1 MEEIWQD
8 RQERSFLIFLFLFCA
23 LLLSFGILSSL
34 VQARELKEALLYR
47 EAQLVS
53 GMLASGLS
61 EGKTAEILSVS
72 EVSEEGK
79 GLLLSTGRTEESPA
93 LLYPAVR
100 RAAGRTALVSA
111 AEACLMG
118 TVLLAGTLLFL
129 WRREALYEQAAGV
142 LSRFA
147 EGDFSRHLPRG
158 GTGALYRLFSAADQL
173 SRAAQVRGEAERAA
187 KEALK
192 NAVSD
197 ISHQMKTPVA
207 ALSMYMEILQEEPE
221 REETVREF
229 SAKALQSLERMRRL
243 IGLLLK
249 IMCLDAGSVRFEP
262 EDCPV
267 SELVREAVEE
277 LTTRAK
283 QEGKRLIAEGDPK
296 ERVRCDPAWTAEA
309 LSNLVKN
316 ALDHTEREG
325 TVRISWERSP
335 GLFRLSVEDD
345 GCGILPEDLPHI
357 FKRFYR
363 SGRDR
368 AARSMQGVGLGLP
381 LAKAVVEGQG
391 GVLSVSSTPDEENFS
406 DERRSPGEGN
416 FSDERRSPGKG
427 NSFDEGGSFSGR
439 TVFSISFLSE
449 L

>member
-8 RQERSFLIFLFLFCA
+8 RQERGFLMFLAVFCILLPVLGILGSLWQAQGIRDA
-23 LLLSFGILSSL
+23 LLG
-34 VQARELKEALLYR
+34 R
-47 EAQLVS
+47 EARLVS
-53 GMLASGLS
+53 GMLESGLS
-61 EGKTAEILSVS
+61 EETAATILSRT
-72 EVSEEGK
+72 EVSEEGED
-79 GLLLSTGRTEESPA
+79 LLRRTGRTQESLA
-93 LLYPAVR
+93 WLYPEVR
-100 RAAGRTALVSA
+100 RAAGRTALFSF
-111 AEACLMG
+111 MG
-118 TVLLAGTLLFL
+118 AGALGAVLFSGAVFFL
-129 WRREALYEQAAGV
+129 KRREALYEQAACV

-197 ISHQMKTPVA
+197 ISHQLKTPLA

-221 REETVREF
+221 RTETVREF
-229 SAKALQSLERMRRL
+229 SAKALQSLERMQRL

-249 IMCLDAGSVRFEP
+249 IMRLDAGSVRFEP

-277 LTTRAK
+277 LTTRAR
-283 QEGKRLIAEGDPK
+283 QEGKHLIVEGDPK

-316 ALDHTEREG
+316 ALDHTEGGG
-325 TVRISWERSP
+325 TVRISWTRSP
-335 GLFRLSVEDD
+335 GLLRLLVEDD
-345 GCGILPEDLPHI
+345 GCGIPPEDLPHI

-368 AARSMQGVGLGLP
+368 AARSLQGVGLGLP

-391 GVLSVSSTPDEENFS
+391 GVLSVNSSPGGGNFSRSSSGGENFS
-406 DERRSPGEGN
+406 G
-416 FSDERRSPGKG
+416 
-427 NSFDEGGSFSGR
+427 GR

>member
-1 MEEIWQD
+1 MTEIWQD
-8 RQERSFLIFLFLFCA
+8 RQERGFLMFLAVFCILLPVLGILGSLWQAQGIRDA
-23 LLLSFGILSSL
+23 LLG
-34 VQARELKEALLYR
+34 R
-47 EAQLVS
+47 EARLVS
-53 GMLASGLS
+53 GMLESGLS
-61 EGKTAEILSVS
+61 EETAATILSRTEIS
-72 EVSEEGK
+72 QEGEA
-79 GLLLSTGRTEESPA
+79 LLRRTGRTQESLA
-93 LLYPAVR
+93 WLYPEVR
-100 RAAGRTALVSA
+100 QAAERTALFS
-111 AEACLMG
+111 CMG
-118 TVLLAGTLLFL
+118 AGVLGAVLFSGAVLFL
-129 WRREALYEQAAGV
+129 KRREALYEQAAGI

-197 ISHQMKTPVA
+197 ISHQLKTPLA
-207 ALSMYMEILQEEPE
+207 ALSMYMEILKEEPE
-221 REETVREF
+221 RPETVREF
-229 SAKALQSLERMRRL
+229 SAKAFQSLERMQRL

-249 IMCLDAGSVRFEP
+249 IMRLDAGSVRFEP

-283 QEGKRLIAEGDPK
+283 QEGKQLIVEGDPK

-316 ALDHTEREG
+316 ALDHTESGG
-325 TVRISWERSP
+325 TVRICWNRSP

-345 GCGILPEDLPHI
+345 GCGIPPEDLPHI

-368 AARSMQGVGLGLP
+368 AARSLQGVGLGLP

-391 GVLSVSSTPDEENFS
+391 GVLSVNSSSGADNFS
-406 DERRSPGEGN
+406 G
-416 FSDERRSPGKG
+416 
-427 NSFDEGGSFSGR
+427 GR
-439 TVFSISFLSE
+439 TIFSISFLSE

>member
-23 LLLSFGILSSL
+23 LLFCFGALSSL
-34 VQARELKEALLYR
+34 AQARELKKALLSR

-53 GMLASGLS
+53 GMLACGLS
-61 EGKTAEILSVS
+61 EGEAAEILNVS
-72 EVSEEGK
+72 EASEEGK
-79 GLLLSTGRTEESPA
+79 ALLLRTGRTEESPA

-100 RAAGRTALVSA
+100 RAAGRTALISA
-111 AEACLMG
+111 TGVCLMG
-118 TVLLAGTLLFL
+118 MLLLAGTLLFL
-129 WRREALYEQAAGV
+129 RRREALYGQAAGV

-197 ISHQMKTPVA
+197 ISHQLKTPLA

-221 REETVREF
+221 RTETVREF
-229 SAKALQSLERMRRL
+229 SAKALQSLERMQRL

-249 IMCLDAGSVRFEP
+249 IMRLDAGSVRFEP

-267 SELVREAVEE
+267 SELVREAAEE
-277 LTTRAK
+277 LTTRAG
-283 QEGKRLIAEGDPK
+283 QEGKRLIVEGNAED
-296 ERVRCDPAWTAEA
+296 RVRCDPVWTAEA

-316 ALDHTEREG
+316 ALDHTERGG
-325 TVRISWERSP
+325 TVRVFWNRSP

-345 GCGILPEDLPHI
+345 GCGILLEDLPHI

-368 AARSMQGVGLGLP
+368 AARGMQGVGLGLP

-391 GVLSVSSTPDEENFS
+391 GVLSVSSTPGNGGFS
-406 DERRSPGEGN
+406 G
-416 FSDERRSPGKG
+416 
-427 NSFDEGGSFSGR
+427 GR

-449 L
+449 M

>member
-1 MEEIWQD
+1 MTEIWQD
-8 RQERSFLIFLFLFCA
+8 RQERGFLMFLAVFCILLPVLGILGSLWQAQGIRDA
-23 LLLSFGILSSL
+23 LLG
-34 VQARELKEALLYR
+34 R
-47 EAQLVS
+47 EARLVS
-53 GMLASGLS
+53 GMLESGLS
-61 EGKTAEILSVS
+61 EETAATILSRTEIS
-72 EVSEEGK
+72 QEGEA
-79 GLLLSTGRTEESPA
+79 LLRRTGRTQESLA
-93 LLYPAVR
+93 WLYPEVR
-100 RAAGRTALVSA
+100 QAAGRTALFS
-111 AEACLMG
+111 CMG
-118 TVLLAGTLLFL
+118 AGVLGAVLFSGAVLFL
-129 WRREALYEQAAGV
+129 KRREALYEQAAGI

-197 ISHQMKTPVA
+197 ISHQLKTPLA
-207 ALSMYMEILQEEPE
+207 ALSMYMEILQEEP
-221 REETVREF
+221 ETVREF
-229 SAKALQSLERMRRL
+229 SAKALQSLERMQRL

-249 IMCLDAGSVRFEP
+249 IMRLDAGSVRFEP

-283 QEGKRLIAEGDPK
+283 QEGKQLIVEGDPK

-316 ALDHTEREG
+316 ALDHTESGG
-325 TVRISWERSP
+325 TVCIRWNRSP

-345 GCGILPEDLPHI
+345 GCGIPPEDLPHI

-368 AARSMQGVGLGLP
+368 AARSLQGVGLGLP

-391 GVLSVSSTPDEENFS
+391 GVLSVNS
-406 DERRSPGEGN
+406 SPGA
-416 FSDERRSPGKG
+416 D
-427 NSFDEGGSFSGR
+427 NSSGGR

>member
-8 RQERSFLIFLFLFCA
+8 RQERGFLLFLAVFCA
-23 LLLSFGILSSL
+23 LLLGSGILAGFW
-34 VQARELKEALLYR
+34 QAQEVRNALLGR
-47 EAQLVS
+47 EARLVS
-53 GMLASGLS
+53 GMLESGLS
-61 EGKTAEILSVS
+61 EETAATILSRT
-72 EVSEEGK
+72 EVSEEGED
-79 GLLLSTGRTEESPA
+79 LLRRTGRTQESLA
-93 LLYPAVR
+93 WLYPEVR
-100 RAAGRTALVSA
+100 RAAGRTALFSF
-111 AEACLMG
+111 MG
-118 TVLLAGTLLFL
+118 AGALGAVLFSGAVLFL
-129 WRREALYEQAAGV
+129 KRREALYEQATCV

-197 ISHQMKTPVA
+197 ISHQLKTPLA

-221 REETVREF
+221 RTETVREF
-229 SAKALQSLERMRRL
+229 SAKALQSLERMQRL

-249 IMCLDAGSVRFEP
+249 IMRLDAGSVRFEP

-277 LTTRAK
+277 LTTRAR
-283 QEGKRLIAEGDPK
+283 QEGKHLIVEGDPK

-316 ALDHTEREG
+316 ALDHTEWGG
-325 TVRISWERSP
+325 TVRISWTRSP
-335 GLFRLSVEDD
+335 GLLRLLVEDD
-345 GCGILPEDLPHI
+345 GCGIPPEDLPHI

-368 AARSMQGVGLGLP
+368 AARSLQGVGLGLP
-381 LAKAVVEGQG
+381 LAKAVVDGQG
-391 GVLSVSSTPDEENFS
+391 GVLSVNSSPGGGNFSRSSSGGENFS
-406 DERRSPGEGN
+406 G
-416 FSDERRSPGKG
+416 
-427 NSFDEGGSFSGR
+427 GR

>member
-1 MEEIWQD
+1 MTEIWQD
-8 RQERSFLIFLFLFCA
+8 RQERGFLLFLAAFCA
-23 LLLSFGILSSL
+23 LLPVFGILGGFW
-34 VQARELKEALLYR
+34 QARGIRDALLRR

-53 GMLASGLS
+53 GMLESGLS
-61 EGKTAEILSVS
+61 EETAAIILCRTEASQ
-72 EVSEEGK
+72 EGEA
-79 GLLLSTGRTEESPA
+79 LLWRTGRTRESLA
-93 LLYPAVR
+93 WLYPEVR
-100 RAAGRTALVSA
+100 RTAGWTVFAGGAGAGLIGAAIF
-111 AEACLMG
+111 AEAIF
-118 TVLLAGTLLFL
+118 FL
-129 WRREALYEQAAGV
+129 KRREALYEQAACV
-142 LSRFA
+142 LSRFS

-197 ISHQMKTPVA
+197 ISHQLKTPLA

-221 REETVREF
+221 QPETVREF
-229 SAKALQSLERMRRL
+229 SAKALQSLERMQRL

-249 IMCLDAGSVRFEP
+249 IMRLDAGSVRFEP

-277 LTTRAK
+277 LSTRAR
-283 QEGKRLIAEGDPK
+283 QEGKRLIVEGDPK

-316 ALDHTEREG
+316 ALDHTESGG
-325 TVRISWERSP
+325 TVRICWNRSP

-345 GCGILPEDLPHI
+345 GCGIPPEDLPHI

-363 SGRDR
+363 SGRGR
-368 AARSMQGVGLGLP
+368 AARSLQGVGLGLP

-391 GVLSVSSTPDEENFS
+391 GVLSVNS
-406 DERRSPGEGN
+406 SPGGGN
-416 FSDERRSPGKG
+416 FSRSSSG
-427 NSFDEGGSFSGR
+427 GR

>member
-8 RQERSFLIFLFLFCA
+8 RQERGFLLFLAVFRA
-23 LLLSFGILSSL
+23 LLLGSGILAGFW
-34 VQARELKEALLYR
+34 QAQEVRNALLGR

-53 GMLASGLS
+53 GMLESGLS
-61 EGKTAEILSVS
+61 EETAATILSRT
-72 EVSEEGK
+72 EVSEEGED
-79 GLLLSTGRTEESPA
+79 LLRRTGRTQESLA
-93 LLYPAVR
+93 WLYPEVR
-100 RAAGRTALVSA
+100 RAAGRTALFSF
-111 AEACLMG
+111 MG
-118 TVLLAGTLLFL
+118 AGALGAVLFSGAVLFL
-129 WRREALYEQAAGV
+129 KRREALYEQATCV

-197 ISHQMKTPVA
+197 ISHQLKTPLA

-221 REETVREF
+221 RTETVREF
-229 SAKALQSLERMRRL
+229 SAKALQSLERMQRL

-249 IMCLDAGSVRFEP
+249 IMRLDAGSVRFEP

-277 LTTRAK
+277 LTTRAR
-283 QEGKRLIAEGDPK
+283 QEGKHLIVEGDPK

-316 ALDHTEREG
+316 ALDHTEGGG
-325 TVRISWERSP
+325 TVRISWTRSP
-335 GLFRLSVEDD
+335 GLLRLLVEDD
-345 GCGILPEDLPHI
+345 GCGIPPEDLPHI

-368 AARSMQGVGLGLP
+368 AARSLQGVGLGLP

-391 GVLSVSSTPDEENFS
+391 GVLSVNSSPGGGNFSRSSSGGENFS
-406 DERRSPGEGN
+406 G
-416 FSDERRSPGKG
+416 
-427 NSFDEGGSFSGR
+427 GR

>member
-1 MEEIWQD
+1 MTEIWQD
-8 RQERSFLIFLFLFCA
+8 RQERGFLMFLAVFCILLPVLGILGSLWQAQGIRDA
-23 LLLSFGILSSL
+23 LLG
-34 VQARELKEALLYR
+34 R
-47 EAQLVS
+47 EARLVS
-53 GMLASGLS
+53 GMLESGLS
-61 EGKTAEILSVS
+61 EETAATILSRTEIS
-72 EVSEEGK
+72 QEGEA
-79 GLLLSTGRTEESPA
+79 LLRRTGRTQESLA
-93 LLYPAVR
+93 WLYPEVR
-100 RAAGRTALVSA
+100 QAAGRTALFS
-111 AEACLMG
+111 CMG
-118 TVLLAGTLLFL
+118 AGVLGAVLFSGAVLFL
-129 WRREALYEQAAGV
+129 KRREALYEQAAGI

-197 ISHQMKTPVA
+197 ISHQLKTPLA
-207 ALSMYMEILQEEPE
+207 ALSMYMEILQEEP
-221 REETVREF
+221 ETVREF
-229 SAKALQSLERMRRL
+229 SAKALQSLERMQRL

-249 IMCLDAGSVRFEP
+249 IMRLDAGSVRFEP

-283 QEGKRLIAEGDPK
+283 QEGKQLIVEGDPK

-316 ALDHTEREG
+316 ALDHTESGG
-325 TVRISWERSP
+325 TVRICWNRSP

-345 GCGILPEDLPHI
+345 GCGIPPEDLPHI

-368 AARSMQGVGLGLP
+368 AARSLQGVGLGLP

-391 GVLSVSSTPDEENFS
+391 GVLSVSS
-406 DERRSPGEGN
+406 SPGA
-416 FSDERRSPGKG
+416 D
-427 NSFDEGGSFSGR
+427 NSSGGR

>member
-8 RQERSFLIFLFLFCA
+8 RQERGFLLFLAVFCA
-23 LLLSFGILSSL
+23 LLLGSGILAGFW
-34 VQARELKEALLYR
+34 QAQEVRNALLGR

-53 GMLASGLS
+53 GMLESGLS
-61 EGKTAEILSVS
+61 EETAATILSRT
-72 EVSEEGK
+72 EVSEEGEI
-79 GLLLSTGRTEESPA
+79 LLRRMGRTQESLA
-93 LLYPAVR
+93 WLYPEVR
-100 RAAGRTALVSA
+100 RAAGRTALFSF
-111 AEACLMG
+111 MG
-118 TVLLAGTLLFL
+118 AGALGAVLFSGAVLFL
-129 WRREALYEQAAGV
+129 KRREALYEQAACV

-197 ISHQMKTPVA
+197 ISHQLKTPLA

-221 REETVREF
+221 RTETVREF
-229 SAKALQSLERMRRL
+229 SAKALQSLERMQRL

-249 IMCLDAGSVRFEP
+249 IMRLDAGSVRFEP

-277 LTTRAK
+277 LTTRVR
-283 QEGKRLIAEGDPK
+283 QEGKHLIVEGDPK

-316 ALDHTEREG
+316 ALDHTEGGG
-325 TVRISWERSP
+325 TVRISWTRSP
-335 GLFRLSVEDD
+335 GLLRLLVEDD
-345 GCGILPEDLPHI
+345 GCGIPPEDLPHI

-368 AARSMQGVGLGLP
+368 AARSLQGVGLGLP

-391 GVLSVSSTPDEENFS
+391 GVLSVSSSSGGENFS
-406 DERRSPGEGN
+406 RSSSG
-416 FSDERRSPGKG
+416 
-427 NSFDEGGSFSGR
+427 GR

>member
-1 MEEIWQD
+1 MTEIWQD
-8 RQERSFLIFLFLFCA
+8 RQERGFLMFLAVFCILLPVLGILGSLWQAQGIRNA
-23 LLLSFGILSSL
+23 LLG
-34 VQARELKEALLYR
+34 R
-47 EAQLVS
+47 EARLVS
-53 GMLASGLS
+53 GMLESGLS
-61 EGKTAEILSVS
+61 EETAATILSRT
-72 EVSEEGK
+72 EVSEEGED
-79 GLLLSTGRTEESPA
+79 LLRRTGRTQESLA
-93 LLYPAVR
+93 WLYPEVR
-100 RAAGRTALVSA
+100 RAAGRTALFSF
-111 AEACLMG
+111 MG
-118 TVLLAGTLLFL
+118 AGALGAVLFSGAVLFL
-129 WRREALYEQAAGV
+129 KRREALYEQATCV

-197 ISHQMKTPVA
+197 ISHQLKTPLA

-221 REETVREF
+221 RTETVREF
-229 SAKALQSLERMRRL
+229 SAKALQSLERMQRL

-249 IMCLDAGSVRFEP
+249 IMRLDAGSVRFEP

-283 QEGKRLIAEGDPK
+283 QEGKQLIVEGDPK

-316 ALDHTEREG
+316 ALDHTEGGG
-325 TVRISWERSP
+325 TVRISWTRSP
-335 GLFRLSVEDD
+335 GLLRLLVEDD
-345 GCGILPEDLPHI
+345 GCGIPPEDLPHI

-368 AARSMQGVGLGLP
+368 AARSLQGVGLGLP

-391 GVLSVSSTPDEENFS
+391 GVLSVNS
-406 DERRSPGEGN
+406 SPGA
-416 FSDERRSPGKG
+416 D
-427 NSFDEGGSFSGR
+427 NSSGGR
-439 TVFSISFLSE
+439 TIFSISFLSE

>member
-8 RQERSFLIFLFLFCA
+8 RQERGFLLFLAVFCA
-23 LLLSFGILSSL
+23 LLLGSGILAGFW
-34 VQARELKEALLYR
+34 QAQEVRNALLGR
-47 EAQLVS
+47 EARLVS
-53 GMLASGLS
+53 GMLESGLS
-61 EGKTAEILSVS
+61 EETAATILSRT
-72 EVSEEGK
+72 EVSEEGED
-79 GLLLSTGRTEESPA
+79 LLRRTGRTQESLA
-93 LLYPAVR
+93 WLYPEVR
-100 RAAGRTALVSA
+100 RAAGRTALFSF
-111 AEACLMG
+111 MG
-118 TVLLAGTLLFL
+118 AGVLGAVLFSGAVFFL
-129 WRREALYEQAAGV
+129 KRREALYEQAACV

-197 ISHQMKTPVA
+197 ISHQLKTPLA

-221 REETVREF
+221 RTETVREF
-229 SAKALQSLERMRRL
+229 SAKALQSLERMQRL

-249 IMCLDAGSVRFEP
+249 IMRLDAGSVRFEP

-277 LTTRAK
+277 LTTRAR
-283 QEGKRLIAEGDPK
+283 QEGKHLIVEGDPK

-316 ALDHTEREG
+316 ALDHTEGGG
-325 TVRISWERSP
+325 TVRISWTRSP
-335 GLFRLSVEDD
+335 GLLRLLVEDD
-345 GCGILPEDLPHI
+345 GCGIPPEDLPHI

-368 AARSMQGVGLGLP
+368 AARSLQGVGLGLP

-391 GVLSVSSTPDEENFS
+391 GVLSVNSSPGGGNFSRSSSGGENFS
-406 DERRSPGEGN
+406 G
-416 FSDERRSPGKG
+416 
-427 NSFDEGGSFSGR
+427 GR

>member
-1 MEEIWQD
+1 MERNRLLLLEDDNSLIDGLQYSLEKNGFQLKVARTLEEGRRLLFGENDGESGIWEYD
-8 RQERSFLIFLFLFCA
+8 LLLLDVSLPDGTGFSLCEEVRRRGSGIPIIFLTAADEETSIIRGLDGGGDDYITKPFRL
-23 LLLSFGILSSL
+23 G
-34 VQARELKEALLYR
+34 ELCSR
-47 EAQLVS
+47 IRAQLRRSAGAVCEKDELRS
-53 GMLASGLS
+53 G
-61 EGKTAEILSVS
+61 SVR
-72 EVSEEGK
+72 VD
-79 GLLLSTGRTEESPA
+79 LT
-93 LLYPAVR
+93 
-100 RAAGRTALVSA
+100 AGRAYLDSR
-111 AEACLMG
+111 
-118 TVLLAGTLLFL
+118 VLELT
-129 WRREALYEQAAGV
+129 
-142 LSRFA
+142 
-147 EGDFSRHLPRG
+147 
-158 GTGALYRLFSAADQL
+158 AADQL

-197 ISHQMKTPVA
+197 ISHQLKTPLA

-221 REETVREF
+221 RTETVREF
-229 SAKALQSLERMRRL
+229 SAKALQSLERMQRL

-249 IMCLDAGSVRFEP
+249 IMRLDAGSVRFEP

-277 LTTRAK
+277 LTTRVR
-283 QEGKRLIAEGDPK
+283 QEGKHLIVEGDPK

-316 ALDHTEREG
+316 ALDHTEAGG
-325 TVRISWERSP
+325 TVRLSRTRSP
-335 GLFRLSVEDD
+335 GLLLLLLADD
-345 GCGILPEDLPHI
+345 GCGIPPEDLPHI

-368 AARSMQGVGLGLP
+368 AAHSLQGVGLGLP

-391 GVLSVSSTPDEENFS
+391 GVLSVNSSPGGGNFSRSSSGGENFS
-406 DERRSPGEGN
+406 G
-416 FSDERRSPGKG
+416 
-427 NSFDEGGSFSGR
+427 GR

>member
-23 LLLSFGILSSL
+23 LLFCFGALSSL
-34 VQARELKEALLYR
+34 VQARELKKALLSR

-53 GMLASGLS
+53 GMLACGLS
-61 EGKTAEILSVS
+61 EGEAAEILNVS
-72 EVSEEGK
+72 EASEEGK
-79 GLLLSTGRTEESPA
+79 ALLLRTGRTEESPA

-100 RAAGRTALVSA
+100 RAAGRTALISA
-111 AEACLMG
+111 AGACLMG
-118 TVLLAGTLLFL
+118 MLLLAGTLLFL
-129 WRREALYEQAAGV
+129 RRREALYEQAAGV

-197 ISHQMKTPVA
+197 ISHQLKTPLA

-221 REETVREF
+221 REESVREF
-229 SAKALQSLERMRRL
+229 SAKALQSLERMQRL

-249 IMCLDAGSVRFEP
+249 IMRLDAGSVRFEP
-262 EDCPV
+262 GDCPV
-267 SELVREAVEE
+267 AELVREAAEE
-277 LTTRAK
+277 LTTRAG
-283 QEGKRLIAEGDPK
+283 QEEKRLIVEGNAED
-296 ERVRCDPAWTAEA
+296 RVRCDPVWTAEA

-316 ALDHTEREG
+316 ALDHTERGG
-325 TVRISWERSP
+325 TVRISWEHSP

-368 AARSMQGVGLGLP
+368 AARGMQGVGLGLP

-391 GVLSVSSTPDEENFS
+391 GVLSVSSTPGEEISS
-406 DERRSPGEGN
+406 DERSASG
-416 FSDERRSPGKG
+416 
-427 NSFDEGGSFSGR
+427 GR

-449 L
+449 M

>member
-1 MEEIWQD
+1 MTEIWQD
-8 RQERSFLIFLFLFCA
+8 RQERGFLMFLAVFCILLPVLGILGSLWQAQGIRNA
-23 LLLSFGILSSL
+23 LLG
-34 VQARELKEALLYR
+34 R
-47 EAQLVS
+47 EARLVS
-53 GMLASGLS
+53 GMLESGLS
-61 EGKTAEILSVS
+61 EETAATILSRTEIS
-72 EVSEEGK
+72 QEGEA
-79 GLLLSTGRTEESPA
+79 LLRRTGRTQESLA
-93 LLYPAVR
+93 WLYPEVR
-100 RAAGRTALVSA
+100 
-111 AEACLMG
+111 
-118 TVLLAGTLLFL
+118 
-129 WRREALYEQAAGV
+129 QAAGI

-197 ISHQMKTPVA
+197 ISHQLKTPLA

-229 SAKALQSLERMRRL
+229 SAKALQSLERMQRL

-249 IMCLDAGSVRFEP
+249 IMRLDAGSVRFEP

-283 QEGKRLIAEGDPK
+283 QEGKQLIVEGDPK

-316 ALDHTEREG
+316 ALDHTESGG
-325 TVRISWERSP
+325 TVRICWNRSP

-345 GCGILPEDLPHI
+345 GCGIPPEDLPHI

-368 AARSMQGVGLGLP
+368 AARSLQGVGLGLP

-391 GVLSVSSTPDEENFS
+391 GILSVNS
-406 DERRSPGEGN
+406 SPGA
-416 FSDERRSPGKG
+416 D
-427 NSFDEGGSFSGR
+427 NSSGGR